1 MALVPQLIKL
11 ADSLKNCYKW
21 GTGLAL
27 MLVSLTFG
35 VEHGAGVEGGEAAAK
50 RAARGV
56 LRATATCV

>member
-1 MALVPQLIKL
+1 
-11 ADSLKNCYKW
+11 
-21 GTGLAL
+21 